1 MKKILIL
8 FLSIAALLLACGESP
23 RARDGKLNVVASTS
37 ILGDV
42 VSQIGGEAINLTVLM
57 PADADP
63 HGYELTFADLEVLKD
78 TDVVFLNGLH
88 LEEGIEKNLRDNT
101 SATIIEVSAGIDVLE
116 GDHDHDHEA
125 NHEDE
130 DHDHDHEGEHH
141 DEDEDHDHDHEADHE
156 DEDHDHDHEGEP
168 HDEDKDHDHDHEAD
182 HEDEDHDQDHAQD
195 PHTWT
200 SVKNVMV
207 WSEAIFAALAAA
219 DSENATAYSENLAS
233 YKSTLEA
240 LDAWIADETAKIPA
254 ENRIIVADH
263 KVWGYFAR
271 DYGFEVG
278 HVLIPSFSTTAE
290 PTAKDL
296 AELIEE
302 MREENIPAVF
312 LGNTASSGVQSL
324 AEILATELGREIKIL
339 DYLSGSLTSEVNTFE
354 AYMRYN
360 VSQFVQ
366 GLQ

>member
-8 FLSIAALLLACGESP
+8 LLSIAALFLACGESP

-101 SATIIEVSAGIDVLE
+101 SATIIEVSEGIDVLE
-116 GDHDHDHEA
+116 G
-125 NHEDE
+125 
-130 DHDHDHEGEHH
+130 
-141 DEDEDHDHDHEADHE
+141 DHDHDHEADHE

-182 HEDEDHDQDHAQD
+182 HHDEDHDHDHAQD

-339 DYLSGSLTSEVNTFE
+339 DYLSGSLTSEVNTYE